1 MYGFAHLSTF
11 LDKMRQ
17 KKAEK
22 LEIEKEAFRLAENVR
37 KQAVRDEKLRESMKR
52 REEIQKELKS
62 LEMMKMKREKKNKLV
77 KDIFETS

>member
-1 MYGFAHLSTF
+1 LSTF